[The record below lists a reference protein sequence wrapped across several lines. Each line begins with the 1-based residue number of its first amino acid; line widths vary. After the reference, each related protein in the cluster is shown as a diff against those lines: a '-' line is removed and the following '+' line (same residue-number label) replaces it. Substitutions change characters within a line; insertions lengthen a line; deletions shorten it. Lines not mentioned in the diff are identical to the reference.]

1 MKRTELYHPRVF
13 DSLWA
18 EKYYNNNFKNIQRA
32 GKDIVKILKQ
42 YGFKNGKILDA
53 GCGFGAID
61 IEIAK
66 AFPEAEIIAVDLSE
80 PLLEIAKRDAEKNKV
95 SDRITFQ
102 PGDVH
107 NLSFD
112 TASFDLVINT
122 FLLHIVEHP
131 IDMLNE
137 LDRVTKPNGHIIV
150 LDLCRNWLAWIIK
163 ELRKSLTLNEASEI
177 IKKSNIRKGKTSRG
191 AYWWAWE
198 SDN

>member
-18 EKYYNNNFKNIQRA
+18 EKYYKNNFKNIQRA

-42 YGFKNGKILDA
+42 YGFKSGKILDA

-66 AFPEAEIIAVDLSE
+66 AFPKAEIVAVDLSE
-80 PLLEIAKRDAEKNKV
+80 PLLEIARRDAEKNKT

-163 ELRKSLTLNEASEI
+163 ELRKSLTLTEACEI
-177 IKKSNIRKGKTSRG
+177 IKKSNIRQGKTSRG

-198 SDN
+198 SDS